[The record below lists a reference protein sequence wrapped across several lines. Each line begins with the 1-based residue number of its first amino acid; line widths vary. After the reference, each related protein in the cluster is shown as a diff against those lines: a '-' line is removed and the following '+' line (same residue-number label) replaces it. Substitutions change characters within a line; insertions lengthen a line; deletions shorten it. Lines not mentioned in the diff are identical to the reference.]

1 MKELAPSLRQS
12 GGAFLLKTAKH
23 VFHSFPYFICQ
34 LSANEKWQLRNDKW
48 KIGFLVLKPAR

>member
-23 VFHSFPYFICQ
+23 IFHISFVSYQ
-34 LSANEKWQLRNDKW
+34 RMKNGN
-48 KIGFLVLKPAR
+48 